1 MTTSRDLNSVIYVGF
16 WKRVLA
22 SLIDSL
28 VMLIPYI
35 IMEATVPYILIDIIM
50 EATVSG
56 KDYPF
61 LNPLIQI
68 LFRWAYTAGLQSSY
82 WQATVGKKV
91 LGIIVVDEYGDR
103 LTLKRA
109 TGRFFAEILSALL
122 LCIGY
127 MMVGWTKHK
136 QGLHDKIAK
145 TFVIKK

>member
-1 MTTSRDLNSVIYVGF
+1 MTTSRDPNSVIYVGF

-35 IMEATVPYILIDIIM
+35 IMEV
-50 EATVSG
+50 TVSE
-56 KDYPF
+56 KAHPF

-68 LFRWAYTAGLQSSY
+68 LSFWAYTAVLQSSY

-109 TGRFFAEILSALL
+109 TGRFFAEILSSLL
-122 LCIGY
+122 FCIGF

>member
-35 IMEATVPYILIDIIM
+35 IMEATFSDAWLMSYL
-50 EATVSG
+50 AA
-56 KDYPF
+56 
-61 LNPLIQI
+61 LIQI

-109 TGRFFAEILSALL
+109 TGRFFAEILS
-122 LCIGY
+122 
-127 MMVGWTKHK
+127 
-136 QGLHDKIAK
+136 
-145 TFVIKK
+145 

>member
-1 MTTSRDLNSVIYVGF
+1 MTTSRDPNSVIYVGF

-28 VMLIPYI
+28 VMLILYI
-35 IMEATVPYILIDIIM
+35 IMEATVS
-50 EATVSG
+50 E

-68 LFRWAYTAGLQSSY
+68 LSFWAYTAVLQSSY

>member
-1 MTTSRDLNSVIYVGF
+1 MTTSRDPNSVIYVGF

-22 SLIDSL
+22 YLIDNL
-28 VMLIPYI
+28 VMLITYI
-35 IMEATVPYILIDIIM
+35 IMEATVS
-50 EATVSG
+50 E

-68 LFRWAYTAGLQSSY
+68 LSFWAYTAVLQSSY

>member
-1 MTTSRDLNSVIYVGF
+1 MTTSRDPNSVIYIGF
-16 WKRVLA
+16 WKRFLA
-22 SLIDSL
+22 
-28 VMLIPYI
+28 YI
-35 IMEATVPYILIDIIM
+35 IDFLVYFLPYVIM
-50 EATVSG
+50 EVIFDE
-56 KDYPF
+56 KIYPV
-61 LNPLIQI
+61 LNFIIQ
-68 LFRWAYTAGLQSSY
+68 LLYSWAYTACLHSSS

-122 LCIGY
+122 FCIGF

-136 QGLHDKIAK
+136 QGLHDILAK

>member
-28 VMLIPYI
+28 VMLIPY
-35 IMEATVPYILIDIIM
+35 IIM

>member
-1 MTTSRDLNSVIYVGF
+1 MTTSRDPNSVIYVGF

-28 VMLIPYI
+28 VMLITYI
-35 IMEATVPYILIDIIM
+35 IMEATVS
-50 EATVSG
+50 E

-68 LFRWAYTAGLQSSY
+68 LSFWAYTAVLQSSY

>member
-35 IMEATVPYILIDIIM
+35 IMEATFSDAWLMSYL
-50 EATVSG
+50 AA
-56 KDYPF
+56 
-61 LNPLIQI
+61 LIQI

>member
-1 MTTSRDLNSVIYVGF
+1 
-16 WKRVLA
+16 
-22 SLIDSL
+22 
-28 VMLIPYI
+28 MLIPYI
-35 IMEATVPYILIDIIM
+35 IMEATVS
-50 EATVSG
+50 E

-68 LFRWAYTAGLQSSY
+68 LFFWAYTAGLQSSY